1 MINELL
7 LHGSLNV
14 VSMAD
19 LSKMTGLS
27 LRQVRKAAE
36 RERLQGIPILA
47 DENGYYLPEEN
58 AFIGKME
65 MMSWISKRT
74 AAAATILKTVESI
87 KKKNVYHDDGN
98 YSSLF
103 ANENESAESGG
114 EEIPDFL
121 HNPIEPKAEKNLR
134 EQLLNVQRTTERD
147 YYPN

>member
-7 LHGSLNV
+7 LHGSLNA

-47 DENGYYLPEEN
+47 GKNGYYLPDEN
-58 AFIGKME
+58 GFIGEME
-65 MMSWISKRT
+65 LTSWIAKRK

-87 KKKNVYHDDGN
+87 REKNVYHDDGN
-98 YSSLF
+98 I
-103 ANENESAESGG
+103 SAESGG
-114 EEIPDFL
+114 EGMPSFIHDPTDVR
-121 HNPIEPKAEKNLR
+121 AEKDLR
-134 EQLLNVQRTTERD
+134 ERLNNVKKMIERD
-147 YYPN
+147 CYSN

>member
-7 LHGSLNV
+7 LHGSLNA

-36 RERLQGIPILA
+36 RERMQGIPILA
-47 DENGYYLPEEN
+47 DENGYYLPDEN
-58 AFIGKME
+58 GFIGKME
-65 MMSWISKRT
+65 LMSWIAKRK

-87 KKKNVYHDDGN
+87 REKNVYHDDGN

-103 ANENESAESGG
+103 ADEPESAEPGG
-114 EEIPDFL
+114 EEIPSFVHD
-121 HNPIEPKAEKNLR
+121 PTDPKAEKNLR
-134 EQLLNVQRTTERD
+134 ERLNNVKRTIERD
-147 YYPN
+147 YYSN